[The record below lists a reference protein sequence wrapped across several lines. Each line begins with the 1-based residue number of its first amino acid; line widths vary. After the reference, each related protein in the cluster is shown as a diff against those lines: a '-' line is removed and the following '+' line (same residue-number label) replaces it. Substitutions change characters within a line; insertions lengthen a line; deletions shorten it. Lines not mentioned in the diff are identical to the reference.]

1 MDARLSLIEMVR
13 DEADLPMWGELEIT
27 PETDL
32 CNDLEIS
39 DRAMLRLM
47 RRFSESFGVDI
58 SDFDID
64 YYYPSRKLRFGR
76 FLVEVLK
83 SPLSDS
89 ARGKLVERPLTIRM
103 MEAAIEAG
111 RWTM

>member
-1 MDARLSLIEMVR
+1 MDARLIEMVR
-13 DEADLPMWGELEIT
+13 EEADSPLWGDLEIT

-32 CNDLEIS
+32 CIDLELS

-47 RRFSESFGVDI
+47 QRFSESFGVDI
-58 SDFDID
+58 SAFDVD
-64 YYYPSRKLRFGR
+64 YYYPSRKLGFGR

-83 SPLSDS
+83 SPFSS
-89 ARGKLVERPLTIRM
+89 GARDKILERPLTIRM

-111 RWTM
+111 RWEM